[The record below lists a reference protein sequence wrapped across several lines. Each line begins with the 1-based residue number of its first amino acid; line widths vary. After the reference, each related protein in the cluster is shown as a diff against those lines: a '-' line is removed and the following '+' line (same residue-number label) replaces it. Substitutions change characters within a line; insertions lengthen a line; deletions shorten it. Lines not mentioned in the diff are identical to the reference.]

1 MYYISNEVWF
11 PEVEMASEDGILA
24 VGGDLSV
31 DRLMLAYES
40 GIFPWFESGQQ
51 IMWWSPDPRMV
62 LFPSKFKVSKSLRK
76 VIDEERFEVTF
87 NTSFSEVITNCARI
101 NRKDQGGTWITN
113 EMIRAYNKLHEMK
126 RAISVEVWRNKIL
139 VGGLYGIDL
148 PNHKVFC
155 GESMFSQESDS
166 SKVGFYYL
174 VQFLKEQG
182 YKIIDCQMH
191 TAHLHSLGAEQISR
205 GRFMDIL
212 YEENLR

>member
-1 MYYISNEVWF
+1 MYYISNELWF
-11 PEVEMASEDGILA
+11 PDVEMASEDGILA

-31 DRLMLAYES
+31 NRLMLAYES
-40 GIFPWFESGQQ
+40 GIFPWFEDGQQ
-51 IMWWSPDPRMV
+51 IMWWSPDPRMI
-62 LFPSKFKVSKSLRK
+62 LYPSKFKVSKSLRK
-76 VIDEERFEVTF
+76 VIEEERFEVTF

-113 EMIRAYNKLHEMK
+113 EMITAYNKLHEME
-126 RAISVEVWRNKIL
+126 RAISVEVWQKEIL

-155 GESMFSQESDS
+155 GESMFSHESDS

-174 VQFLKEQG
+174 AQFLKEKE
-182 YKIIDCQMH
+182 YNIIDCQMY

-205 GRFMDIL
+205 CRFMEIL
-212 YEENLR
+212 NEDNFR